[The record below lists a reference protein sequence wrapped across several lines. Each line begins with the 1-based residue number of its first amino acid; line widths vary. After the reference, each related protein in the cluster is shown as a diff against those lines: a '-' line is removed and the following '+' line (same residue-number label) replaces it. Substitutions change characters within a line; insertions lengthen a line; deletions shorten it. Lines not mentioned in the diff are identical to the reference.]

1 MDIPL
6 PTRLFYW
13 LFQWAFPFEMAMNG
27 PVAERDDTGSPET
40 IWLQQIAA
48 GNTQALRQI
57 FDRWKLPLL
66 TYFYRAIGSHAD
78 AEDLTLQTLTRVY
91 RSAHR
96 YRPEAKF
103 STWLFTIAR
112 HELLHELRRRKR
124 KPVEAVQPDQLDALS
139 TAQVGAPGHAQE
151 VEEQLLVA
159 LQGLPE
165 RDRSALLMASGG
177 DLSNSE
183 IARTLGVSN
192 NHLNVLLH
200 RARLKLRELFS
211 SQP

>member
-1 MDIPL
+1 
-6 PTRLFYW
+6 
-13 LFQWAFPFEMAMNG
+13 MNG

-103 STWLFTIAR
+103 STWLFAIAR

-151 VEEQLLVA
+151 VEEKLLVA

>member
-1 MDIPL
+1 
-6 PTRLFYW
+6 
-13 LFQWAFPFEMAMNG
+13 MALDG
-27 PVAERDDTGSPET
+27 PIAEQDDTGSPET
-40 IWLQQIAA
+40 IWLQQIAD

-139 TAQVGAPGHAQE
+139 TAQHGAPGHAQE